1 MTVIFVILL
10 AIVLMGAGLALELLR
25 MNRAAPRFLDG
36 ETIQSYLSRPVSYEA
51 MGRLFSKDDA
61 EFVGTHPGA
70 MRRWTTQRRQAMR
83 LYLKQLRGDFQ
94 FSWSIC
100 RLLTPVSQDP
110 DFGTML
116 VKQWIQFHLLY
127 GMLTAR
133 CVLGYGS
140 STDQQVQ
147 TLVRSLSTLRT
158 GAAGILGD
166 ANLIGPFET
175 EAGRA

>member
-1 MTVIFVILL
+1 MTVVFVILF

-51 MGRLFSKDDA
+51 MARLFSKDDA
-61 EFVGTHPGA
+61 QFIGAHPGA
-70 MRRWTTQRRQAMR
+70 LRRWTTQRRQVMR

-116 VKQWIQFHLLY
+116 IKQWIQFHVLY
-127 GMLTAR
+127 GTLTVR

-147 TLVRSLSTLRT
+147 ALVRSLSTLRT
-158 GAAGILGD
+158 GAAEILGD
-166 ANLIGPFET
+166 AIVGPFEPQGGQ
-175 EAGRA
+175 A

>member
-1 MTVIFVILL
+1 MTVVFVILF

-25 MNRAAPRFLDG
+25 MNRAAPKFLDG
-36 ETIQSYLSRPVSYEA
+36 ETIQNYLSRPVSYEA
-51 MGRLFSKDDA
+51 MGRLFSEDDFR
-61 EFVGTHPGA
+61 FVGNHPGA
-70 MRRWTTQRRQAMR
+70 LRRWTMQRRQAMR

-116 VKQWIQFHLLY
+116 VKQWVQFHTLY
-127 GMLTAR
+127 GVLTVR

-147 TLVRSLSTLRT
+147 TLVQSLSALRT
-158 GAAGILGD
+158 GAAGILD
-166 ANLIGPFET
+166 AANLVGPFVT
-175 EAGRA
+175 QTGRA